1 MQAAPPPPQVD
12 RPPPPPPSIPHASS
26 TIPWSAH
33 EIEIAPPPSYWA
45 FNPSVIRTPD
55 GRWLCAVRCANYHL
69 DADAGG
75 KATVPVAGPVSPS
88 GEPLAPVPLGRVMPK
103 TVYNRSFMVTLDPRS
118 LRAIADVEMHEL
130 DGLPRVPVIIRG
142 YDDVRLTWTAQDGLT
157 AIANVAHF
165 RTEQWRE
172 MCALKLDE
180 RYQIVDATP
189 LRGSWS
195 DNHQKNWTPFVG
207 TSQLRMLFSVERG
220 GIHTRTGQ
228 ILKPRPRHVT
238 EVDPTIGTHPSIYAG
253 AEKITLR
260 GGTQLIRIAPHPNG
274 RWLALAHGVSEAVG
288 GIWYWHVWYSIDDD
302 GQLLSRSDPMKLS
315 DGRIEF
321 AAGLAL
327 DPDTGRLVVSYGVG
341 DDHCMLGVTKLEAV
355 MKILKPVKG
364 RRP

>member
-130 DGLPRVPVIIRG
+130 DGLPIPEVAEAMKIPVATA
-142 YDDVRLTWTAQDGLT
+142 YSRLRIGRAELT
-157 AIANVAHF
+157 AAVL
-165 RTEQWRE
+165 R
-172 MCALKLDE
+172 LK
-180 RYQIVDATP
+180 QGAT
-189 LRGSWS
+189 
-195 DNHQKNWTPFVG
+195 
-207 TSQLRMLFSVERG
+207 
-220 GIHTRTGQ
+220 
-228 ILKPRPRHVT
+228 
-238 EVDPTIGTHPSIYAG
+238 
-253 AEKITLR
+253 
-260 GGTQLIRIAPHPNG
+260 
-274 RWLALAHGVSEAVG
+274 
-288 GIWYWHVWYSIDDD
+288 
-302 GQLLSRSDPMKLS
+302 
-315 DGRIEF
+315 
-321 AAGLAL
+321 
-327 DPDTGRLVVSYGVG
+327 
-341 DDHCMLGVTKLEAV
+341 
-355 MKILKPVKG
+355 
-364 RRP
+364 